1 RRPPSPPSQPSPP
14 SPPPSP
20 PPQPAASPGRLD
32 ALDRR
37 LLASLAAM
45 PRAGVLE
52 LARQLAVARG
62 TVQARLDRLQRR
74 GIVTGFGPDI
84 DVAALGYEVL
94 AFTTLEIAQGRLHD
108 VVEHLREI
116 PEVLEVHGTSGAGDL
131 HCRVVA
137 RTNRDLQRIINRVL
151 EVRGINRSTTVI
163 ALSEQIGYRLL
174 PLVASTHLEQTGR
187 DA

>member
-1 RRPPSPPSQPSPP
+1 MTTE
-14 SPPPSP
+14 SPPPEAP
-20 PPQPAASPGRLD
+20 ASPASPASPDRLD

-37 LLASLAAM
+37 LLATLAAA

-52 LARQLAVARG
+52 LARQLGVARG

-74 GIVTGFGPDI
+74 GVVTGFGPDI
-84 DVAALGYEVL
+84 DVRALGYEVQ

-116 PEVLEVHGTSGAGDL
+116 PEVLEVHGISGAGDL

-137 RTNRDLQRIINRVL
+137 RTNRDLQRIINRIL
-151 EVRGINRSTTVI
+151 EVQGISRSTTVI
-163 ALSEQIGYRLL
+163 ALSEQIGYRVL
-174 PLVASTHLEQTGR
+174 PLVAHTHLGQTGR
-187 DA
+187 GG